1 MAKARKLM
9 TDWVV
14 EALEDLG
21 GRATFLE
28 ISKHVWKHR
37 EEEIRR
43 IEDLLFEWQ
52 YELRWAAHFLRR
64 NGTLRAAT
72 ESPRGVWQLSTYG
85 SSD

>member
-14 EALEDLG
+14 DALNDLG
-21 GRATFLE
+21 GSATFLE
-28 ISKHVWKHR
+28 ISKHVWEHR
-37 EEEIRR
+37 EEDIRE

-64 NGTLRAAT
+64 NGTLRAARD
-72 ESPRGVWQLSTYG
+72 SPRGVWQLSACA
-85 SSD
+85 SRD